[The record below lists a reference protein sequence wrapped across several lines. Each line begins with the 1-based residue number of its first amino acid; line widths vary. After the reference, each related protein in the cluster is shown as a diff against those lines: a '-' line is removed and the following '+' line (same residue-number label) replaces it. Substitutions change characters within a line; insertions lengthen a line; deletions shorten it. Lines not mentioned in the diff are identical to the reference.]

1 MKSILISESE
11 KKRILEMHQNATSRQ
26 YLMEGFSTNTPLDF
40 QTVAGYKSALFPQ
53 VQYEKNGAGWSI
65 MFSGSKTLGNLMG
78 MSNASFQSVMY
89 EPDPSSLLQRSAYMI
104 NLQPPFTTRAEVET
118 GVKSSIASD
127 GAIKN
132 PFGIKA
138 GGQYKDK
145 AGKTITWGRPGF
157 TAGSEIVDAICKLL
171 GIA

>member
-11 KKRILEMHQNATSRQ
+11 KQRILEMHQNATSRQ

-78 MSNASFQSVMY
+78 MSNASFQGVMY
-89 EPDPSSLLQRSAYMI
+89 EPDPSSLSQRSAFI
-104 NLQPPFTTRAEVET
+104 IEIQPPFTTKAEVET
-118 GVKSSIASD
+118 GVKSSIAT
-127 GAIKN
+127 GGQKN

-171 GIA
+171 GIAA